1 MEWSLFL
8 LLLMG
13 QWSFSTCK
21 DYEYHFIKEEKT
33 WSEAQEYCRKH
44 FTDLATV
51 NNLSDL
57 DILCDQRTC
66 QEGWIGLY
74 AEIDTGREWVWF
86 SERNQTSPL
95 PPQSCMVKWGDR
107 SMGRYTC
114 NDKRLSIDV
123 KCWLDLQRI
132 CSASNVALTIQ
143 ESNNPCEFCE
153 PQAPVTLFILF
164 THKWRW
170 SDGSDHCEH
179 SNPTTQGAKECV
191 VMGNNRGWK
200 SDSCEEPRPFYC
212 YEDELVLVPEQ
223 KSWDDALTYCRKHY
237 SDLASIT
244 NPTQQTWVQK
254 RVQRAQF
261 DYVWVGLRYT
271 CSLDLWYW
279 ASNRLVCYQ
288 NWDSKE
294 PGHECDMAGAVKK
307 GTAEWVSLDK
317 GDVYAFICSTKT
329 HA

>member
-1 MEWSLFL
+1 YYCYCYLPL
-8 LLLMG
+8 LLFIYF
-13 QWSFSTCK
+13 WSFSTCK

-57 DILCDQRTC
+57 DILCDQVQRA
-66 QEGWIGLY
+66 QFDYVWVGL
-74 AEIDTGREWVWF
+74 
-86 SERNQTSPL
+86 
-95 PPQSCMVKWGDR
+95 
-107 SMGRYTC
+107 RYTC
-114 NDKRLSIDV
+114 S
-123 KCWLDLQRI
+123 LDLWYW
-132 CSASNVALTIQ
+132 ASNRLVCYQ
-143 ESNNPCEFCE
+143 NWDSKE
-153 PQAPVTLFILF
+153 PGHGCGLAGAVKKGTAE
-164 THKWRW
+164 WW
-170 SDGSDHCEH
+170 SFS
-179 SNPTTQGAKECV
+179 T
-191 VMGNNRGWK
+191 
-200 SDSCEEPRPFYC
+200 Y
-212 YEDELVLVPEQ
+212 ELVLVPEQ